1 MPAYQLYVY
10 EDREKREA
18 LEQKICEQVD
28 ACTEVNGTIRNRIK
42 KFLIEEGITDIS
54 EMDAVL
60 RVRYEEYLERNET
73 VLAPITCLRGF
84 DGIVIHRMKE
94 ELQTLAGRRNYTTE
108 YPMIQIRQMK
118 TTTFW
123 QCVPNVGGRCSSA
136 YGKLS
141 VGVFFFMEDIL
152 FRTLF
157 ISFAFVFLC
166 GLLFLMDFLH
176 NRYNDNLLEEI
187 TLLIEALVEQQER
200 MVFSEAEDTL
210 TARLQHQLLKLRNIL
225 KAQNQMLTQEKEQIK
240 TLISDISHQI
250 KTPVAAANTFA
261 QLLGDT
267 GLSDEERSEYIATLQ
282 MSLEKLTFLTNS
294 LIKMSRLESGIIR
307 LKPEQNSLNDIVM
320 QAVKTVYA
328 KARDKNITITFDC
341 GQTFEALLDFNWTAE
356 AVTNVLDNAVKY
368 TPSGGVVDLKI
379 TEYPSYLR
387 LDVSDNG
394 IGIPEEEQAKIFGR
408 FYRGKQSAG
417 VDGVGIG
424 LYLTRDIVNKQNGY
438 IKVASD
444 EKGTTFSLF
453 LKKFREQ

>member
-1 MPAYQLYVY
+1 MKHFVIYRKLI
-10 EDREKREA
+10 
-18 LEQKICEQVD
+18 LII
-28 ACTEVNGTIRNRIK
+28 GTA
-42 KFLIEEGITDIS
+42 T
-54 EMDAVL
+54 AV
-60 RVRYEEYLERNET
+60 V
-73 VLAPITCLRGF
+73 
-84 DGIVIHRMKE
+84 
-94 ELQTLAGRRNYTTE
+94 
-108 YPMIQIRQMK
+108 
-118 TTTFW
+118 
-123 QCVPNVGGRCSSA
+123 
-136 YGKLS
+136 S

-157 ISFAFVFLC
+157 ISFAFVFFG
-166 GLLFLMDFLH
+166 GLLFLLDFLH

-187 TLLIEALVEQQER
+187 TLLIEALVE
-200 MVFSEAEDTL
+200 
-210 TARLQHQLLKLRNIL
+210 HIL

-267 GLSDEERSEYIATLQ
+267 GLSDEERREYIATLQ

-307 LKPEQNSLNDIVM
+307 LKPEQSSLNDIVM

-444 EKGTTFSLF
+444 EKGTIFSLF
-453 LKKFREQ
+453 LKKV